1 MTSLRIATIRGIPIR
16 IHVSFLLVLPFLALL
31 FGRVFNEAASAAG
44 VPPGALGAPA
54 WIWGLG
60 LAIALF
66 ASVLLH
72 ELAHAFFAI
81 QRGGRVRD
89 IVLLM
94 IGGVSRL
101 EEPPRRPR
109 DEAWMAFVGP
119 LTSLGLGVLAFGLSL
134 LATRG
139 HYSFGPR
146 FALFY
151 LAQLNVFLGL
161 FNLLPAFPMD
171 GGRVLRALLAP
182 RLGRVRATRTAGLLG
197 KGFALL
203 FGLAGLFTGN
213 VLLIL
218 VAFFVFMGADAE
230 TRSVVLEAA
239 LGGLRVSE
247 LMSPPPPPVS
257 VSAPISEIAER
268 MKRERLLALPVETP
282 GEGVMGIVTANALK
296 RVPPHV
302 REEARAETLIARTT
316 PASPSDEVWIA
327 LRSMLSQRV
336 PELPVVDQGRLVGML
351 QYSEVTRALQ
361 LRELDSF
368 ADRRLHKLEA

>member
-31 FGRVFNEAASAAG
+31 FGRVFNEAAIAAG
-44 VPPGALGAPA
+44 VPPGALGGPA
-54 WIWGLG
+54 WMWGLG

-81 QRGGRVRD
+81 QHGGRVRD

-134 LATRG
+134 LAMRG
-139 HYSFGPR
+139 HSFGPR

-182 RLGRVRATRTAGLLG
+182 RLGRVRATRIAGLLG

-239 LGGLRVSE
+239 LGGLRVNE

-257 VSAPISEIAER
+257 ASAPISEIAER

-316 PASPSDEVWIA
+316 PASPWDEVWIA

-361 LRELDSF
+361 LRELDGF
-368 ADRRLHKLEA
+368 AEHRLYKLEA